1 MAATLKA
8 LRDERG
14 FSLLELLITLLVI
27 SILVGIAVASYFFST
42 GKAGET
48 ACKSNLRTIRGAI
61 TTYQAANSGEY
72 PPDLDSLVPDY
83 IKDDKGLTCP
93 VTGEKYEYDNITGE
107 VRCPNCEP

>member
-1 MAATLKA
+1 MAATLEA

-48 ACKSNLRTIRGAI
+48 ACKSNLRTIRDAI
-61 TTYQAANSGEY
+61 IVYQSANSGQN

-83 IKDDKGLTCP
+83 IKDDKGLFCP
-93 VTGEKYEYDNITGE
+93 VTDEKYDYDPATGD
-107 VRCPNCEP
+107 VSCPHCEP

>member
-1 MAATLKA
+1 LAATLEA

-48 ACKSNLRTIRGAI
+48 ACKSNLRTIRDAI
-61 TTYQAANSGEY
+61 IVYQSANSGQN

-83 IKDDKGLTCP
+83 IKDDKGLFCP
-93 VTGEKYEYDNITGE
+93 VTDEKYDYDPATGD
-107 VRCPNCEP
+107 VSCPHCEP